1 MTESSQMATGVDPH
15 CNDAHRCSLY
25 TDGDGCTWDC
35 MLVRRDL
42 RINMDRFY
50 TMQILNTQ
58 GRPGSGIL
66 LFRRYGRTG
75 QAGRIMH
82 TEVPNLERAKRLFK
96 SRFRSKTGRAWGDA
110 APPSRPPGMYRS
122 LNRTYAPQGPS
133 VDSDPQASPQAA
145 PQTVTWQYWVDD
157 HVDGKSVGWYDYE
170 VDASR
175 IVENIHTEWL
185 NNSDFSVRSVKSGEF
200 CYHVDFND
208 MTQTNVVLPSG
219 RVRRIRRHVHTAVQ

>member
-1 MTESSQMATGVDPH
+1 MATGVDPH
-15 CNDAHRCSLY
+15 CNDPHRYPHGCSLY
-25 TDGDGCTWDC
+25 ADGDGCTWDC

-50 TMQILNTQ
+50 AMQILKTQ
-58 GRPGSGIL
+58 GSPGSGVL

-75 QAGRIMH
+75 QRGRVMH

-96 SRFRSKTGRAWGDA
+96 GRFRSKTGYAWGDA
-110 APPSRPPGMYRS
+110 APTSPPPGVYRS

-133 VDSDPQASPQAA
+133 VGSDPQA
-145 PQTVTWQYWVDD
+145 VTWQYWVDD
-157 HVDGKSVGWYDYE
+157 NVDGKSVGWYDYE
-170 VDASR
+170 VGASR

-200 CYHVDFND
+200 CYHVDFNA

-219 RVRRIRRHVHTAVQ
+219 TVRRIRRHVHTAVE